1 MSVLNVCGRP
11 SYASGNLHCVKNVHS
26 RSYSVQMWENADQN
40 NSEYRHFYA
49 VPVKFFEVEID
60 ENTRYVKQ

>member
-1 MSVLNVCGRP
+1 
-11 SYASGNLHCVKNVHS
+11 
-26 RSYSVQMWENADQN
+26 MWENVDQN